1 MRYKEEVKIAGCAL
15 ALCVV
20 MLFVYMAIPNNGL
33 NYLLSGEKATDFS
46 NENIGQNTV
55 ITVSESPTSATA
67 TPSPV
72 ATTPV
77 KATQTP
83 AEPLPQ
89 PTSSVPETTDTSHTS
104 DTSQETAEFPIYT
117 EDTYDS
123 ESSSDSTQVPVIVD
137 EDSDPTTDDFFS
149 SADDTDWD
157 VIIYPDQ
164 Q

>member
-77 KATQTP
+77 KDTQTP

-89 PTSSVPETTDTSHTS
+89 PTASVPETTDTSHTS